1 MSDINIL
8 FITFYGLIEY
18 IADIVNEFDSHKEKL
33 SMNGIELSIHD
44 IPYLHYQNTEQ
55 MKLIQILELINNIIR
70 SKKITHIFWFF
81 YPDDITIM
89 KNIKL
94 MNPNTKTIFYNF
106 DDPKSF
112 TVDLVRKSKY
122 IDYFINPSIISI
134 KKYTYIMDRYI
145 HFIPMYIHKD
155 LLLNYANSTFGESD
169 SDTKSDLYS
178 LYKNMNI
185 NNKNNSDDEFNNKII
200 NESISHSDNSV
211 NDSTNNIINISNSI
225 TIFLD
230 DDYLT
235 YNNDEKVMFRK
246 YIKKIKDFFFETDY
260 DIKLYGNSIL
270 ENEYQ
275 DIYEDSIDILIEGQ
289 IIMESEIIIIIDVK
303 MGLDKK
309 TNSLISHCMIYNKP
323 LMTNSNQINN
333 ITSILTGMNKQNN
346 ITIFDLD
353 NVDTSL
359 EKVINNELVTLEPDI
374 INTKI
379 NNTILSINEWVG
391 KIISII
397 K

>member
-155 LLLNYANSTFGESD
+155 LLLNYANSAIGESD

-185 NNKNNSDDEFNNKII
+185 INKNNSDDEFNNKII
-200 NESISHSDNSV
+200 NNANIISHSDNV
-211 NDSTNNIINISNSI
+211 STTNVTNSI

-235 YNNDEKVMFRK
+235 YNNDERVMFRK
-246 YIKKIKDFFFETDY
+246 YIKKIKDFFFETEY

-275 DIYEDSIDILIEGQ
+275 DIYEDSIDILVEGQ
-289 IIMESEIIIIIDVK
+289 VIMESKIIIILDMK

-309 TNSLISHCMIYNKP
+309 TNLLISHCMIYNKP

-333 ITSILTGMNKQNN
+333 ISSILMGLTKENN

-353 NVDTSL
+353 NVDITL
-359 EKVINNELVTLEPDI
+359 EKVINDKLVTLEPDMI
-374 INTKI
+374 VNTEINS
-379 NNTILSINEWVG
+379 TILSINEWVE